1 LPVTDLDL
9 LIVAARKAG
18 DIAADFFKSA
28 PKVWDKPAGQ
38 GPVTEA
44 DLAVDTMLRETL
56 TAVRP
61 SYGWLSEET
70 DDTSDRLS
78 TTRQFIIDPIDGTR
92 AFIDGS
98 KDWAHSLAIVENG
111 QVIAGVVY
119 LPMKDQMFAAWHGE
133 GATLNSETLHIEG
146 TATPPT
152 ILTNTPTMDVTNWK
166 NAQPPKVD
174 RHFRSSLAYRMC
186 LVAEGRFDGM
196 ITLRPSWEWDIAA
209 GALILTEA
217 GGTVTDKKGAPL
229 RFNNP
234 HPQVNGVIGA
244 VPTFHQTLADQL
256 L

>member
-1 LPVTDLDL
+1 MTDLDL

-119 LPMKDQMFAAWHGE
+119 LPMKDQMFAAWHGK
-133 GATLNSETLHIEG
+133 GATLNGETLHIGG

-234 HPQVNGVIGA
+234 PPQVNGVIGA

>member
-61 SYGWLSEET
+61 CYGWLSEET
-70 DDTSDRLS
+70 HDTSDRLS

-133 GATLNSETLHIEG
+133 GATLNGETLHIEG

-217 GGTVTDKKGAPL
+217 GGTVTDKKGVPL

-244 VPTFHQTLADQL
+244 VPTFHKTLTDQL

>member
-1 LPVTDLDL
+1 
-9 LIVAARKAG
+9 
-18 DIAADFFKSA
+18 
-28 PKVWDKPAGQ
+28 
-38 GPVTEA
+38 
-44 DLAVDTMLRETL
+44 
-56 TAVRP
+56 
-61 SYGWLSEET
+61 
-70 DDTSDRLS
+70 
-78 TTRQFIIDPIDGTR
+78 
-92 AFIDGS
+92 
-98 KDWAHSLAIVENG
+98 
-111 QVIAGVVY
+111 
-119 LPMKDQMFAAWHGE
+119 MKDQMFAAWHGK
-133 GATLNSETLHIEG
+133 GATLNGETLHIGG

-217 GGTVTDKKGAPL
+217 GGTVTDKEGAPL

>member
-1 LPVTDLDL
+1 MTDLDL

-56 TAVRP
+56 TGVRP
-61 SYGWLSEET
+61 CYGWLSEET
-70 DDTSDRLS
+70 HDTSDRLS
-78 TTRQFIIDPIDGTR
+78 TTRQFIVDPIDGTR

-133 GATLNSETLHIEG
+133 GATLNGETLHIEG

>member
-1 LPVTDLDL
+1 MTDLDL

-92 AFIDGS
+92 TFIDGS

-119 LPMKDQMFAAWHGE
+119 LPMKDQMFAAWHGK
-133 GATLNSETLHIEG
+133 GATLNGETLHIGG

>member
-1 LPVTDLDL
+1 MTDLDL

-119 LPMKDQMFAAWHGE
+119 LPMKDQMFAAWHGK
-133 GATLNSETLHIEG
+133 GATLNGETLHIEG

-229 RFNNP
+229 RFSNP

>member
-1 LPVTDLDL
+1 MTDLDL

-119 LPMKDQMFAAWHGE
+119 LPMKDQMFAAWHGK
-133 GATLNSETLHIEG
+133 GATLNGETLHIEG

-217 GGTVTDKKGAPL
+217 GGTVTDKEGAPL

-244 VPTFHQTLADQL
+244 VPTFHQTLTDQL

>member
-1 LPVTDLDL
+1 MTDLDL

-61 SYGWLSEET
+61 CYGWLSEET
-70 DDTSDRLS
+70 HDTSDRLS
-78 TTRQFIIDPIDGTR
+78 TTRQFIVDPIDGTR

-119 LPMKDQMFAAWHGE
+119 LPMKDQMFAAWHGK
-133 GATLNSETLHIEG
+133 GATLNGETLHIGG

-209 GALILTEA
+209 GSLILTEA

>member
-1 LPVTDLDL
+1 MTDLDL

-70 DDTSDRLS
+70 DDTSDCLA

-119 LPMKDQMFAAWHGE
+119 LPMKDQMFAAWHGK
-133 GATLNSETLHIEG
+133 GATLNGETLHIGG

-209 GALILTEA
+209 GALILAEA
-217 GGTVTDKKGAPL
+217 GGTVTDKEGAPL

>member
-1 LPVTDLDL
+1 MTDLDL

-98 KDWAHSLAIVENG
+98 KDWAHSLAIVEKG

-119 LPMKDQMFAAWHGE
+119 LPMKDQMFAAWHGK
-133 GATLNSETLHIEG
+133 GATLNGETLHIG
-146 TATPPT
+146 RTATPPT

-209 GALILTEA
+209 GALILAEA
-217 GGTVTDKKGAPL
+217 GGTVTDKEGAPL

>member
-1 LPVTDLDL
+1 MPVTDLDL

-119 LPMKDQMFAAWHGE
+119 LPMKDQMFAAWHG
-133 GATLNSETLHIEG
+133 
-146 TATPPT
+146 
-152 ILTNTPTMDVTNWK
+152 
-166 NAQPPKVD
+166 
-174 RHFRSSLAYRMC
+174 
-186 LVAEGRFDGM
+186 
-196 ITLRPSWEWDIAA
+196 
-209 GALILTEA
+209 
-217 GGTVTDKKGAPL
+217 KGA
-229 RFNNP
+229 
-234 HPQVNGVIGA
+234 
-244 VPTFHQTLADQL
+244 
-256 L
+256 

>member
-1 LPVTDLDL
+1 MTDLDL

-44 DLAVDTMLRETL
+44 DLAVDRMLRATL
-56 TAVRP
+56 TAAQP
-61 SYGWLSEET
+61 DYGWLSEET
-70 DDTSDRLS
+70 VDTSDRLS
-78 TTRQFIIDPIDGTR
+78 TTRQFIVDPIDGTR

-119 LPMKDQMFAAWHGE
+119 LPMKDQMFAAWHGK
-133 GATLNSETLHIEG
+133 GATLNGETLHIGG

>member
-1 LPVTDLDL
+1 MTDLDL

-44 DLAVDTMLRETL
+44 DLAVDTMLRATL
-56 TAVRP
+56 TAAQP
-61 SYGWLSEET
+61 DYGWLSEET

-119 LPMKDQMFAAWHGE
+119 LPMKDQMFAAWHGK
-133 GATLNSETLHIEG
+133 GATLNGETLHIEG